1 MARALHSRTSLLFLE
16 DSEISDLVWQIGGI
30 GPLKSVCMR
39 DSLGNKSS
47 ACAPKERGM
56 RGRDSHLSYR
66 LTQADLRDTAG
77 SVPDYHNKANMQI
90 KQSTQIVLV
99 PEYT

>member
-1 MARALHSRTSLLFLE
+1 MARALHSRTSLLCLE
-16 DSEISDLVWQIGGI
+16 DSEISDLVWQIGGM

-56 RGRDSHLSYR
+56 RGTDSHLSYR
-66 LTQADLRDTAG
+66 FIQADLRDIAG
-77 SVPDYHNKANMQI
+77 SVPDYCNKANMPI
-90 KQSTQIVLV
+90 KQSTHFLFLV
-99 PEYT
+99 RVT